1 MEPQGQL
8 PGEPD
13 YRATNKSC
21 LDLRMRMSLN
31 VDLCPDSKSEARA
44 APQSSI
50 TTAACT
56 LGLPHCGHLSGQSG
70 LLWPISKAIFLQA
83 ALLPT
88 CSAQDLSWGQLTWM
102 GPEDSKLSTSK
113 P

>member
-21 LDLRMRMSLN
+21 LDLRMRISLN

-50 TTAACT
+50 TTAAYAEVSH
-56 LGLPHCGHLSGQSG
+56 LGNL
-70 LLWPISKAIFLQA
+70 
-83 ALLPT
+83 AL
-88 CSAQDLSWGQLTWM
+88 
-102 GPEDSKLSTSK
+102 
-113 P
+113 